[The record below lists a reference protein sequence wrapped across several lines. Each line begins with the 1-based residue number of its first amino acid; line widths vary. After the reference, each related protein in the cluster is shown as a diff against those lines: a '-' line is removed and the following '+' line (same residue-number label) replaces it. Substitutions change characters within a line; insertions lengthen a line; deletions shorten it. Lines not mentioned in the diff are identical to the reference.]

1 MGLFGKSPILHPLR
15 NRGVIKMT
23 GVYDVPR
30 HIYASHEAGH
40 AVVSIRENVSQRGMS
55 LLVNPAR

>member
-1 MGLFGKSPILHPLR
+1 
-15 NRGVIKMT
+15 MT